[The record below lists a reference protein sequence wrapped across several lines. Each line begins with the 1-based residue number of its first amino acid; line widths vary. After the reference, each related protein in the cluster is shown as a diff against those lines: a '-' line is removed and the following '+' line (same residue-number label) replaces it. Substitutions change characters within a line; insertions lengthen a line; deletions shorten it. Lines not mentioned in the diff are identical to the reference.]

1 MSDISL
7 LSGISGL
14 SFDSPFLSPVLFF
27 LPNPFALSCFVIFL
41 MMVHSPDFFPGYFL
55 LRVRLF
61 CMALVEQLGD
71 DSW

>member
-1 MSDISL
+1 MID
-7 LSGISGL
+7 
-14 SFDSPFLSPVLFF
+14 FPEFF
-27 LPNPFALSCFVIFL
+27 SRKLK
-41 MMVHSPDFFPGYFL
+41 YFL